1 MYTVFIHTRTQG
13 VPSPAPPTPLLPASP
28 ATSGVGSPAQQPSIT
43 PEENEVYMRKLAEL
57 QKYIP
62 LLQKWI
68 SKLTKEDRNNQLP
81 KLKQLY
87 SLLSSSNKRF
97 KMWLSAVYPHIN
109 EPSRFVCTILD

>member
-1 MYTVFIHTRTQG
+1 MKNIRYTRYITTLQSLVFVQG

-68 SKLTKEDRNNQLP
+68 SKLAKEDKNNQLP

-87 SLLSSSNKRF
+87 NLLSSSNKR
-97 KMWLSAVYPHIN
+97 
-109 EPSRFVCTILD
+109 